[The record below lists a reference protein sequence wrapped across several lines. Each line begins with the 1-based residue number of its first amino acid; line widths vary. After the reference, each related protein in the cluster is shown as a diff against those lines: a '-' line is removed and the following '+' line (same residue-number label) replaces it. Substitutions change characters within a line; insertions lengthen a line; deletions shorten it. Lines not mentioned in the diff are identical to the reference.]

1 MKTDRLPAFVL
12 GATAVVG
19 SLLIAGVPPASLL
32 PLAPLLVCPLM
43 MLFMMRGMGTAASAQ
58 RMSHAETGPSHLTD
72 VAGDRPDA
80 RRATP

>member
-43 MLFMMRGMGTAASAQ
+43 MLFMMRGMGHGGERSAHEP
-58 RMSHAETGPSHLTD
+58 RGNGAEPPH
-72 VAGDRPDA
+72 
-80 RRATP
+80 RRGGRST